1 MKRLIP
7 ALAAALVTLA
17 VGSPAHATFPG
28 ADGKIAFGDSRSG
41 RIYSVNPDGS
51 SKKQL
56 TTGGRAAY
64 DPEWSPS
71 GGRIAYITSA
81 PKGHP
86 DLQIMNAGG
95 GSPKVILEGAKR
107 HFRTMSSPTW
117 SPTGG
122 RIAFCATGKFGTRI
136 FAIDQDGTNLA
147 NLSGPHRADCDP
159 DWAPDGS
166 KIAFRFQTAK
176 GWALGKMDPDGTS
189 RKTIVPTGVNVAPSY
204 SPDSALIAFDRRTGR
219 GAFDVAVVSVTG
231 KGLHMVTKTKG
242 RWEYAPAWSPAGDKI
257 VFPRSFGSKKTSPA
271 DLWVVNADGTHPDQI
286 TNSPG
291 SETSPSWQKI

>member
-7 ALAAALVTLA
+7 AVAAALVT
-17 VGSPAHATFPG
+17 VVIGSPAYATFPG

-41 RIYSVNPDGS
+41 RIYSINPDGA

-56 TTGGRAAY
+56 TTGGRRAD
-64 DPEWSPS
+64 DPQWSPS

-81 PKGHP
+81 HKDDPK
-86 DLQIMNAGG
+86 LQIMNAGG
-95 GSPKVILEGAKR
+95 GSPKVILEGSKR

-136 FAIDQDGTNLA
+136 FAVDQDGTNLA
-147 NLSGPHRADCDP
+147 NLSGAHRADCDP

-166 KIAFRFQTAK
+166 KIVFRFQAGK
-176 GWALGKMDPDGTS
+176 GWALAKMDPDGTS
-189 RKTIVPTGVNVAPSY
+189 RKTIVASGVNVDPSY
-204 SPDSALIAFDRRTGR
+204 APNSALIAFDRRTGK
-219 GAFDVAVVSVTG
+219 GKYDIAEVSPTG
-231 KGLHMVTKTKG
+231 SGLRMVTKTKG
-242 RWEYAPAWSPAGDKI
+242 RWEYAPAWSPAGDMI
-257 VFPRSFGSKKTSPA
+257 VFPRSIGGARTSPA
-271 DLWVVNADGTHPDQI
+271 DLWVMNPDGTHPDQI

-291 SETSPSWQKI
+291 SETTPSWQRI